1 MKRHAQTGPLGVK
14 AIGTSNIIPYGY
26 MPIDICQFF
35 VVNFTSDDP
44 ISMCLALDHNN
55 LLPPRL
61 GNRIIPYGYMPIDIC
76 QLFVVNFTSDDSYFD
91 VRSLASGGA
100 AVTTAGRGP

>member
-1 MKRHAQTGPLGVK
+1 MTKRVKIDIPCLTHSRHRHGVSRDVLRVKRHAQTGPLGVK

-35 VVNFTSDDP
+35 VVNFTSNDP
-44 ISMCLALDHNN
+44 IAMCLALDHNN

-61 GNRIIPYGYMPIDIC
+61 GNRIIPYGYMPIDMSIIW
-76 QLFVVNFTSDDSYFD
+76 
-91 VRSLASGGA
+91 
-100 AVTTAGRGP
+100 